1 METVMVAWMFDSLLG
16 LGLLWLAWQS
26 LACSDLFKA
35 IVLFIAFGLLMALA
49 WVRLEAPDV
58 ALAEAAI
65 GAGLTG
71 ALLMVALAQ
80 LQSIETNGDA
90 AVATVKKGHCIR
102 PLQWLLLIA
111 LSLMATGLGY
121 VIISFPAHVP
131 GLSTA
136 VATHLEAS
144 GVSNPV
150 TAVLLNFRG
159 YDTLLELVVLLL
171 ALLGVWSLGGTV
183 PQQTTTPAPLVL
195 EALTR
200 LLVPMLILT
209 AAYLLWVGAHAPG
222 GAFQAG
228 SVLAAAGVLLLLIGR
243 HPRAAL
249 MALPLRL
256 ILVLGPATFVAM
268 AVVTMLIEGAL
279 LKFPPEHAGK
289 LILLLETTAM
299 LSIGATLA
307 ALFLGGRRHTDKEH
321 S

>member
-1 METVMVAWMFDSLLG
+1 METMMVAWMLDSLLG
-16 LGLLWLAWQS
+16 LGLLWLAWRC
-26 LACSDLFKA
+26 LACPNLFKA
-35 IVLFIAFGLLMALA
+35 IVLFVAFGLLMALA

-90 AVATVKKGHCIR
+90 AGATEKEERGIR
-102 PLQWLLLIA
+102 PLQWLLLIV
-111 LSLMATGLGY
+111 LPLIATGLGY
-121 VIISFPAHVP
+121 IILSFPPDAP

-159 YDTLLELVVLLL
+159 YDTLLELIVLLL

-183 PQQTTTPAPLVL
+183 PQQAATPAPLVL
-195 EALTR
+195 ETLTR
-200 LLVPMLILT
+200 LLVPVLILT

-256 ILVLGPATFVAM
+256 ILVLGPATFLVI
-268 AVVTMLIEGAL
+268 AVVTMLIEDAL
-279 LKFPPEHAGK
+279 LKLPPEHAGK